1 MLTFD
6 DYRKLAKDKSLK
18 PYQMAGFDPVYR
30 ESTEASIFPDLR
42 AKLPRLEGRGG
53 VVMDI
58 GCGCTLPVQQL
69 MAFCEANGHTLVVVD
84 SEEVLENL
92 PDRDFVHKMPH
103 EFPRDAQFLQRWHQR
118 VDVIICYSLLHMLF
132 PFQNVYT
139 FTDQLVSL
147 LASGGQALVGD
158 IANISKKRRYLSSP
172 SGQAFHREWSG
183 SDEVPEVDWMAEYD
197 GVDDSVLLHLM
208 LRYRSMGMETYL
220 LPQPDGLALNHTR
233 EDLLICRR

>member
-6 DYRKLAKDKSLK
+6 DFRKLARDKSLK
-18 PYQMAGFDPVYR
+18 PYQMAGFDPIYR
-30 ESTEASIFPDLR
+30 ETTEANIFPDMR
-42 AKLPRLEGRGG
+42 AKLPLLERRGK

-69 MAFCEANGHTLVVVD
+69 MALCEAQGHTLVLVD
-84 SEEVLENL
+84 SEEVLANL
-92 PDRDFVHKMPH
+92 PDRPFVHKMAH
-103 EFPRDAQFLQRWHQR
+103 EFPRDAEFLQRWRQG

-132 PFQNVYT
+132 PFQNVYS
-139 FTDQLVSL
+139 FCDHLVSL
-147 LASGGQALVGD
+147 LRSGGQALIGD
-158 IANISKKRRYLSSP
+158 IPNISKKRRYLSSA
-172 SGQAFHREWSG
+172 SGQQFHRQWSG
-183 SDEVPEVDWMAEYD
+183 SDEVPQIDWQAQYD
-197 GVDDSVLLHLM
+197 DIDDSVLLHLM